1 MSVSRSFLL
10 SWPDLLKKSLLIRMS
25 KYCGININIQCVS
38 FHLFTLFF
46 FLDTFCAL
54 ISWCS
59 SAQQILCLIL
69 FRENISIFF
78 RSIGG
83 EVVWGW
89 SHCLS
94 SSTSPLDISP
104 IIIPTS
110 RSNWYCQFLYFWGI
124 SYLSAFP
131 WASLISQLVRN
142 PPAMQETPVRFR
154 VRKIPLEKG

>member
-1 MSVSRSFLL
+1 MCQL
-10 SWPDLLKKSLLIRMS
+10 SLIHP
-25 KYCGININIQCVS
+25 V
-38 FHLFTLFF
+38 F
-46 FLDTFCAL
+46 FLDTFSAL

-69 FRENISIFF
+69 LRENISIFF

-83 EVVWGW
+83 DVVWGW
-89 SHCLS
+89 SHCFS

-104 IIIPTS
+104 VIIPTS

-142 PPAMQETPVRFR
+142 PRAMQETPVRFLGQ
-154 VRKIPLEKG
+154 KDPPGEGIGYPLQYSWASRISWVC